1 MNRSQETEGVKDTSK
16 NLRTELGLLLAS
28 IQNEM
33 HSALLVCKWPEV
45 QWGHEGRQ
53 LRLGG

>member
-1 MNRSQETEGVKDTSK
+1 MKRSQETEGVKDTSK

-28 IQNEM
+28 IQNKM
-33 HSALLVCKWPEV
+33 RSALLVWKWPEV
-45 QWGHEGRQ
+45 QQGHEGRQ